1 MIFPNQ
7 MHYINQIKTKDFF
20 FNLNRIQNYKCP
32 CFVELTNNLLVWQ
45 NCTKS
50 DENAVGRDISAS
62 IHKN

>member
-20 FNLNRIQNYKCP
+20 FFNLNQNSKGP
-32 CFVELTNNLLVWQ
+32 CFVELTNNLLAWQ
-45 NCTKS
+45 NRTKS